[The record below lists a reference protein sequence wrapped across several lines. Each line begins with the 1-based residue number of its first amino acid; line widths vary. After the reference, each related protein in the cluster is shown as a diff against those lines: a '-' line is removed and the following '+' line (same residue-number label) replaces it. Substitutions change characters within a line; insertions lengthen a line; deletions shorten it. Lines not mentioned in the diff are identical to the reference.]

1 MNMKSIE
8 AHDLIEKA
16 REALR
21 RGDKPSARQMG
32 ERAALLV
39 PDMENAWLILAAS
52 DPDPNEA
59 LAYAQKALEINPSSG
74 RAHKAVEWVTNQ
86 VKQAQAAASPSGD
99 LRAALVTPV
108 KIELI
113 PETPQPK
120 EKSSNR
126 KIIYAASFLGLLLCA
141 IVAFAAYSAVTHPAF
156 ASILNSV
163 VVPTQ
168 EAQWARVQVAK
179 PSVTPIDA
187 SAFAPAASAT
197 PASNK
202 NALATRSATVDPIGV
217 PTQAA
222 TPTPQEIPTEAPTES
237 PQSTETPAALA
248 MEAVVDT
255 PTSEFAVPTSSA
267 PLPDIAKSG
276 NGTRW
281 IDVDLT
287 NQAVYAYEGDVMV
300 NSFIVSTGTWLT
312 PTVTGQYNVY
322 VKYRYAN
329 MHGPGYFLPDVPYVM
344 YFYKGYGLHG
354 TYWHN
359 NFGTP
364 MSHGCINLR
373 TDNAGWLFDWA
384 SIGTLVNVHY

>member
-8 AHDLIEKA
+8 AHDLVVKA

-21 RGDKPSARQMG
+21 RGDKPSARQLG

-39 PDMENAWLILAAS
+39 PDMENAWLVLAAA
-52 DPDPNEA
+52 DPDPKEA

-74 RAHKAVEWVTNQ
+74 RAHKAVEWATNQ
-86 VKQAQAAASPSGD
+86 VNQAQAAAVSPTGG
-99 LRAALVTPV
+99 LREALVTPV

-113 PETPQPK
+113 PETPQPTL
-120 EKSSNR
+120 KSSNR
-126 KIIYAASFLGLLLCA
+126 KWVYAASILGLLLCA
-141 IVAFAAYSAVTHPAF
+141 IFAFTAYSAVTHPAF
-156 ASILNSV
+156 ASILNNAV
-163 VVPTQ
+163 APTQ
-168 EAQWARVQVAK
+168 EAHWARVQIAK
-179 PSVTPIDA
+179 PSVTPIGA
-187 SAFAPAASAT
+187 SAFASAT
-197 PASNK
+197 PASNQDESS
-202 NALATRSATVDPIGV
+202 AASTQPATTDADI
-217 PTQAA
+217 PTKVA
-222 TPTPQEIPTEAPTES
+222 TPTPQEEGPTAT
-237 PQSTETPAALA
+237 PQATETPAALA

-255 PTSEFAVPTSSA
+255 PTSEFGVPTSSA
-267 PLPDIAKSG
+267 PLPDIAKTG
-276 NGTRW
+276 NGVRW

-287 NQAVYAYEGDVMV
+287 NQAVYAYEGEVMV

-312 PTVTGQYNVY
+312 PTVTGQYNIY

-354 TYWHN
+354 TYWHS
-359 NFGTP
+359 NFGHP

-384 SIGTLVNVHY
+384 SVGTLVNVHY

>member
-126 KIIYAASFLGLLLCA
+126 KII
-141 IVAFAAYSAVTHPAF
+141 
-156 ASILNSV
+156 
-163 VVPTQ
+163 
-168 EAQWARVQVAK
+168 
-179 PSVTPIDA
+179 
-187 SAFAPAASAT
+187 
-197 PASNK
+197 
-202 NALATRSATVDPIGV
+202 
-217 PTQAA
+217 
-222 TPTPQEIPTEAPTES
+222 
-237 PQSTETPAALA
+237 
-248 MEAVVDT
+248 
-255 PTSEFAVPTSSA
+255 
-267 PLPDIAKSG
+267 
-276 NGTRW
+276 
-281 IDVDLT
+281 
-287 NQAVYAYEGDVMV
+287 
-300 NSFIVSTGTWLT
+300 
-312 PTVTGQYNVY
+312 
-322 VKYRYAN
+322 
-329 MHGPGYFLPDVPYVM
+329 
-344 YFYKGYGLHG
+344 
-354 TYWHN
+354 
-359 NFGTP
+359 
-364 MSHGCINLR
+364 
-373 TDNAGWLFDWA
+373 
-384 SIGTLVNVHY
+384 